1 MRRPQEYEETS
12 KLFLNLLKANVKKS
26 LGFRY
31 ISVAFSEYMNFKLP
45 VIQSKRIMGPK

>member
-1 MRRPQEYEETS
+1 MKKPQ
-12 KLFLNLLKANVKKS
+12 NLLKANVKKS

-31 ISVAFSEYMNFKLP
+31 ISVAFSELLLP